1 MTNTNYAKLVSQLI
15 GAWFILALL
24 LSALHVFRTDPSQ
37 PPLPLGLAVLLP
49 LVLFAIS
56 YASSESFRRFVLSLN
71 PRTLTLIQSWR
82 IVGYTFLI
90 LYTYGILPG
99 IFALPA
105 GWGDVFIGAT
115 APLVA
120 LRLATPTHR
129 RSFLLWQALGISD
142 LVLAV
147 VFGTTA
153 SLLTPHAAATDAM
166 TVLPLSLIP
175 TFAVPLFLILHVISI
190 AQARR
195 WPEHA
200 RDGERLAAA

>member
-15 GAWFILALL
+15 GAWFILALS

-49 LVLFAIS
+49 LVLFAIW
-56 YASSESFRRFVLSLN
+56 YGSSESFRRFVLSLN
-71 PRTLTLIQSWR
+71 TRTLTLIQSWR

-120 LRLATPTHR
+120 LRLATPAHR

-147 VFGTTA
+147 VFGTT
-153 SLLTPHAAATDAM
+153 SRLLTPHAAATSAM
-166 TVLPLSLIP
+166 TVMPLSLIP

-195 WPEHA
+195 WPEHTQ
-200 RDGERLAAA
+200 DGERLAAA